1 MIQTQHKG
9 KASKPTLFILNNI
22 SFVFSFLMIIGM
34 KFKAKRRRVEKYF
47 VYNFHWRLFWCEC
60 NNFFFYNESITIK
73 IYLRITESRM

>member
-1 MIQTQHKG
+1 MIQDVYIKLVYMHNIICVYMIQTQHKG

-47 VYNFHWRLFWCEC
+47 VYNFH
-60 NNFFFYNESITIK
+60 
-73 IYLRITESRM
+73 